1 MPGFSSEKPRTPIY
15 RKEIHTMKKVYML
28 EDLDCANC
36 ALKMEDGIKKIDG
49 VVNAEVNF
57 MTQKMTIE
65 TEVDDQ
71 KKIMKEVVKV
81 CRKIE
86 PDCTI
91 LL

>member
-1 MPGFSSEKPRTPIY
+1 
-15 RKEIHTMKKVYML
+15 
-28 EDLDCANC
+28 
-36 ALKMEDGIKKIDG
+36 MEDGIKKIDG

-57 MTQKMTIE
+57 MAQKMTIE
-65 TEVDDQ
+65 TEADDQ

>member
-1 MPGFSSEKPRTPIY
+1 
-15 RKEIHTMKKVYML
+15 ML

-71 KKIMKEVVKV
+71 KKIMKEVVKI

>member
-1 MPGFSSEKPRTPIY
+1 
-15 RKEIHTMKKVYML
+15 MKKFYML
-28 EDLDCANC
+28 EYLDCAHC
-36 ALKMEDGIKKIDG
+36 ALKMEEGSKMFDG

-65 TEVDDQ
+65 TEADDQ

>member
-1 MPGFSSEKPRTPIY
+1 
-15 RKEIHTMKKVYML
+15 MKKVYML

-36 ALKMEDGIKKIDG
+36 ALKMENGIKKIDG

-65 TEVDDQ
+65 TEADDQ
-71 KKIMKEVVKV
+71 KKIMKEVVKI

>member
-1 MPGFSSEKPRTPIY
+1 
-15 RKEIHTMKKVYML
+15 MKKVYML

-36 ALKMEDGIKKIDG
+36 ALKMEDGIKKING

-65 TEVDDQ
+65 TEADDQ

>member
-1 MPGFSSEKPRTPIY
+1 
-15 RKEIHTMKKVYML
+15 ML

>member
-1 MPGFSSEKPRTPIY
+1 
-15 RKEIHTMKKVYML
+15 MKKVYML

-65 TEVDDQ
+65 TETDDQ

>member
-1 MPGFSSEKPRTPIY
+1 
-15 RKEIHTMKKVYML
+15 MKKVYML

>member
-1 MPGFSSEKPRTPIY
+1 
-15 RKEIHTMKKVYML
+15 MKKVYML

-65 TEVDDQ
+65 TEADDQ
-71 KKIMKEVVKV
+71 KKIMKEVVKI

>member
-1 MPGFSSEKPRTPIY
+1 
-15 RKEIHTMKKVYML
+15 MKKVYML

-65 TEVDDQ
+65 TEADDQ
-71 KKIMKEVVKV
+71 RKIMKEVVKV